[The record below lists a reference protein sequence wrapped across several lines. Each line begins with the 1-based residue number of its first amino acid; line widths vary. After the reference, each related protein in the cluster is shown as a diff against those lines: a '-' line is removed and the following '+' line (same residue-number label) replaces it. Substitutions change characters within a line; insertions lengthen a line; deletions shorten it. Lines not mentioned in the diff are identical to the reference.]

1 MNKRSY
7 ELIWFILTVI
17 ITSLIHYQVLGPIL
31 FDDNVVQDDFR
42 QSFFW
47 LWQYSDPGLL
57 QKSFYK
63 EMYVSNTV
71 RTPIFQLLFM
81 IYPFFT
87 QNLIFYSKLITLIT
101 AIVSSISAYLF
112 FRKLSGESYLGFI
125 FASFISVVFWS
136 TDHISA
142 VGQRAFLYFGLF
154 LFMYLNLIGKRYLA
168 SLFTLM
174 LLFLSPIAFL
184 ICFTMQVIDLF
195 FQNFQFLR
203 HPISFL
209 KNLIKSKSFILISI
223 NALVVIFTYLVL
235 FRDLP
240 TQGVGKQLT
249 LAEMKL
255 TPEFNPGGRHPIFG
269 SSIWDGTWWTNEHW
283 GLGIGYLKISE
294 ILIGAFLLLVFF
306 VLTEL
311 LSKKSI
317 LKSNIREFI
326 YSEPI
331 KLFLA
336 SILLFIASQILFPL
350 LYMPSRF
357 IGLSSLILSSVLIVL
372 LLNYYISGIIRN
384 LLASYKDQK
393 ILSAFKIC
401 LLIMFV
407 FCFWNNY
414 KNFYHP
420 RYVSINPQVK
430 QAIEL
435 TPKDAV
441 IAGHPLIPDL
451 NSAEILCK
459 RAVFADYE
467 RSMAYTQKTL
477 DEIRLRNIVTLKMVY
492 AKNKQEFI
500 NLAQANGITHFLAHY
515 YFYTPQYLSNPVYMK
530 PYDEV
535 LKELCKKNDNEK
547 FYLQELLENK
557 QSQYELIDIVQLN

>member
-1 MNKRSY
+1 MNKRYY
-7 ELIWFILTVI
+7 ELIWFILAVI
-17 ITSLIHYQVLGPIL
+17 ISSFIHYQVLGPIL

-63 EMYVSNTV
+63 EMYISNTV

-87 QNLIFYSKLITLIT
+87 QNLIYYSKLITLIT
-101 AIVSSISAYLF
+101 AIISSISAFLF

-154 LFMYLNLIGKRYLA
+154 LFMYLNLIGKKYFA
-168 SLFTLM
+168 SLFNLM

-195 FQNFQFLR
+195 FQNFQTLR
-203 HPISFL
+203 YPIRFFRDI
-209 KNLIKSKSFILISI
+209 IKSKDFFFILI
-223 NALVVIFTYLVL
+223 NAVTVIYTYLVL
-235 FRDLP
+235 FKDLP
-240 TQGVGKQLT
+240 TQGVGKQFT

-269 SSIWDGTWWTNEHW
+269 SSIWDGSWWTNEHW

-294 ILIGAFLLLVFF
+294 ILIGAFVLVVFF
-306 VLTEL
+306 AVTEF

-317 LKSNIREFI
+317 LKSNIGEFI
-326 YSEPI
+326 HSEPF

-336 SILLFIASQILFPL
+336 SISLFIASQILFPL

-357 IGLSSLILSSVLIVL
+357 IALPSLILSSILIIL
-372 LLNYYISGIIRN
+372 LLNYYTSSILKNIF
-384 LLASYKDQK
+384 ASNKNQK
-393 ILSAFKIC
+393 IISFSKIG
-401 LLIMFV
+401 LLIIFV
-407 FCFWNNY
+407 FYFWNNY

-430 QAIEL
+430 HAIEL
-435 TPKDAV
+435 TPKDSV
-441 IAGHPLIPDL
+441 IAGHPLLPDL
-451 NSAEILCK
+451 NSVEILCK

-477 DEIRLRNIVTLKMVY
+477 NEIRMRNIVSLEMVY
-492 AKNKQEFI
+492 AKNKQEFLR
-500 NLAQANGITHFLAHY
+500 LAKANGITHFLAHY
-515 YFYTPQYLSNPVYMK
+515 YFYTPQYLANPVYMK
-530 PYDEV
+530 PYDEIIR
-535 LKELCKKNDNEK
+535 ELCKINENEK
-547 FYLQELLENK
+547 FYIQGLLENK
-557 QSQYELIDIVQLN
+557 QSQYELIDINELI

>member
-1 MNKRSY
+1 MNKRYY
-7 ELIWFILTVI
+7 ELIWFILAVI
-17 ITSLIHYQVLGPIL
+17 ISSFIHYQVLGPIL

-63 EMYVSNTV
+63 EMYISNTV

-87 QNLIFYSKLITLIT
+87 QNLIYYSKLITLIT
-101 AIVSSISAYLF
+101 AIISSISAFLF

-154 LFMYLNLIGKRYLA
+154 LFMYLNLIGKKYFA
-168 SLFTLM
+168 SLFNLM

-195 FQNFQFLR
+195 FQNFQTLR
-203 HPISFL
+203 YPIRFFRDI
-209 KNLIKSKSFILISI
+209 IKSKDFFFILI
-223 NALVVIFTYLVL
+223 NAVTVIYTYLVL
-235 FRDLP
+235 FKDLP
-240 TQGVGKQLT
+240 TQGVGKQFT

-269 SSIWDGTWWTNEHW
+269 SSIWDGSWWTNEHW

-294 ILIGAFLLLVFF
+294 ILIGAFVLVVFF
-306 VLTEL
+306 AVTEF

-317 LKSNIREFI
+317 LKSNIGEFI
-326 YSEPI
+326 HSEPF

-336 SILLFIASQILFPL
+336 SISLFIASQILFPL

-357 IGLSSLILSSVLIVL
+357 IALPSLILSSILIIL
-372 LLNYYISGIIRN
+372 LLNYYTSSILKNIF
-384 LLASYKDQK
+384 ASNKNQK
-393 ILSAFKIC
+393 IIYFSKIV
-401 LLIMFV
+401 LLIIFV
-407 FCFWNNY
+407 FYFWNNY

-430 QAIEL
+430 HAIEL
-435 TPKDAV
+435 TPKDSV
-441 IAGHPLIPDL
+441 IAGHPLLPDL
-451 NSAEILCK
+451 NSVEILCK

-477 DEIRLRNIVTLKMVY
+477 NEIRMRNIVSLEMVY
-492 AKNKQEFI
+492 AKNKQEFLR
-500 NLAQANGITHFLAHY
+500 LAKANGITHFLAHY
-515 YFYTPQYLSNPVYMK
+515 YFYTPQYLANPVYMK
-530 PYDEV
+530 PYDEIIR
-535 LKELCKKNDNEK
+535 ELCKINENEK
-547 FYLQELLENK
+547 FYIQGLLENK
-557 QSQYELIDIVQLN
+557 QSQYELIDINELI